1 MPARRTERSAKMK
14 KAPGSPLVVAVD
26 VGFELDGPSASEV
39 GLCIGEVLFCS
50 RRRMLGAKNLLLGLA
65 GASSSDLGCCGI
77 FAMSGSSLQKNG
89 VVTFVPS
96 RSREISRFPSSEIV
110 V

>member
-14 KAPGSPLVVAVD
+14 NAPGRLVVD

-39 GLCIGEVLFCS
+39 GLCIGEVLLCS
-50 RRRMLGAKNLLLGLA
+50 RRRTLGAKNRLLGLA
-65 GASSSDLGCCGI
+65 GASDVGCCGI
-77 FAMSGSSLQKNG
+77 FAISGSSAQKNG
-89 VVTFVPS
+89 EATFVPS

>member
-39 GLCIGEVLFCS
+39 GLCIGEVLVCS
-50 RRRMLGAKNLLLGLA
+50 RWRTLGAKNRLLGLA
-65 GASSSDLGCCGI
+65 GASDLGCCGI
-77 FAMSGSSLQKNG
+77 FAISGSSAQKNG
-89 VVTFVPS
+89 EATFVPS

>member
-14 KAPGSPLVVAVD
+14 NAPGRLVVD

-39 GLCIGEVLFCS
+39 GLCIGEVLLCS
-50 RRRMLGAKNLLLGLA
+50 RRRTLGAKNRLRGLA
-65 GASSSDLGCCGI
+65 GASDLGCCGI
-77 FAMSGSSLQKNG
+77 FAISGSSAQKNG
-89 VVTFVPS
+89 EATFVPS